1 MEGYP
6 RQLIYIPEAVDL
18 AAAEVFVF
26 TGERGAEVPDDVVRL
41 QVDPSVASIPAL
53 AFNERRMLL

>member
-1 MEGYP
+1 M
-6 RQLIYIPEAVDL
+6 YIPEAVDL

>member
-26 TGERGAEVPDDVVRL
+26 FHRGER
-41 QVDPSVASIPAL
+41 S
-53 AFNERRMLL
+53 